1 MFGAASQKPG
11 GFTFGASN
19 NSTNN
24 KFTPSL
30 DFSSNNSTTSGA
42 KPASFS
48 FGNSGNTQQTGLNVG
63 TTSNSGGNTFSKPAP
78 ALNFNNNNSGFS
90 FGNNNATSSNP
101 TKPSLFGNSSTNP
114 AFGGTMPGLGLV
126 QTQSQPQPQPQ
137 LQVQSNMTQ
146 MGAQNTTHNSSP
158 YGINFMQN
166 STAAM
171 PKALTS
177 SLSEDSTIKLKRKRT
192 NSESSS
198 IGEKKDNR
206 SVSLVGRIVDS
217 FKTPSKYSVES
228 MSGLFSSTRN
238 LAHNQ
243 SVQQGV
249 NNSESQAMN
258 YSTWLGLDIP
268 KIPASKS
275 EYRRLVIRNPRDAF
289 LKYDEIDANSVLL
302 AKGGDLQFN
311 SAEIAKPKSNSRKV
325 IDELKP
331 PSKRVKSN
339 MNETS
344 DITFSRP
351 LFEQQDSDEAKGE
364 AESSDQTHKIELKAE
379 TTESDY
385 WCTPSISDLSKL
397 SSLELTHVQNFSAG
411 RKNHGNLM
419 FKYPV
424 DLTAFEGRWDSLLS
438 KTIVFQNRILQVYPD
453 EAEKP
458 SQGNGLNVPAV
469 ITLENVFPK
478 KYDPKHPNFELL
490 ERHIERL
497 KSAHGMKFISF
508 DSLTGNYVFEVEHF
522 SIWGIIDEEEDDPEI
537 VARWLKQQELEQNNE
552 KRKHELQIN
561 ALEKIAGY
569 GQPGDNCKRKKP
581 DFGLITPGAIDFNKQ
596 ENEIDD
602 DILIPNN
609 EGDANDQNIL
619 PDGNDDAMVDASV
632 PFGLSEANH
641 ANNEGDALELL
652 KTSPHLDDID
662 DLVEIRA
669 YEPEVKDVDMQFI
682 RPKTE
687 LAISDNW
694 DEQLSLSNGFFSVF
708 NRNLDQRHNVKLNPK
723 HVGELIFGDKDVS
736 KLKKAAIEPPFNF
749 ENSLHYQKC
758 LQAEMFESE
767 FTLRSNGLPQVVE
780 NLEISL
786 NIPLLSFENSSDYN
800 FWELLSI
807 IYDDSYL
814 KSFLSS
820 QLVEECENLKPKLE
834 YIQGLKRK
842 ELLCR
847 FLQKLILLDLES
859 NFGSSVFSR
868 DTLDKIYH
876 FVCTDKLA
884 DAIQYAVNTK
894 NNHIAVLLTMLDSD
908 DSTVHKL
915 AKSQLT
921 VWSQELVGFIPSS
934 ILKIYKLLSGDI
946 LSKEHIDHLEGLTW
960 PVVLFL
966 MIKFGDSNKPLNETI
981 KEFVHYA
988 EKTGISRLP
997 IFQTHFTILKMMN
1010 SSRDVL
1016 ATFDVELQFLLMK
1029 HLKKFIQFTAEEF
1042 DIIIQ
1047 KFAEKLE
1054 KKAMTKEA
1062 SFVLEHLNNDEI
1074 AKDKITKLFNN
1085 NVSNLGFL
1093 ENDKKLNE
1101 LHEILHIP
1109 DTLLHE
1115 ARSAEYSN
1123 LGKFYKSTLELI
1135 LAGNLCKA
1143 HDLTL
1148 EKVAPEII
1156 IRNVPNELDRLSRL
1170 VEKFSTLS
1178 VSKVGSAVYGDYI
1191 KMIALSGAVDDDSN
1205 DYNAKKE
1212 KLRFAFDSVLNGIT
1226 SLADTNQT
1234 VKVAKT
1240 IMIKKLVS
1248 VAFKEEINIDADQ
1261 FLRLEL
1267 PESEKNYLEAKFD
1280 NPDGKKL
1287 LTN

>member
-11 GFTFGASN
+11 GFSFGASN
-19 NSTNN
+19 NTTNN
-24 KFTPSL
+24 MSTPPL
-30 DFSSNNSTTSGA
+30 NFSNNNSTNSGA
-42 KPASFS
+42 KPAGFS
-48 FGNSGNTQQTGLNVG
+48 FGNTSNNQQTSLNAG
-63 TTSNSGGNTFSKPAP
+63 TTSNLGENAFNKPAP
-78 ALNFNNNNSGFS
+78 ALNFNNTNSGFS
-90 FGNNNATSSNP
+90 FGNNATTANS

-114 AFGGTMPGLGLV
+114 AFGGTLSGLGLG
-126 QTQSQPQPQPQ
+126 QSQSQPQPQSNIMQ
-137 LQVQSNMTQ
+137 L
-146 MGAQNTTHNSSP
+146 GAQNTTHNASP

-166 STAAM
+166 STAEM

-177 SLSEDSTIKLKRKRT
+177 SSSEDNAFKLKRKRT

-198 IGEKKDNR
+198 TGEKKDKNI
-206 SVSLVGRIVDS
+206 SLVGRIVDS

-228 MSGLFSSTRN
+228 MSGLFTSTRK
-238 LAHNQ
+238 LANNQ
-243 SVQQGV
+243 PVQQGV
-249 NNSESQAMN
+249 NKSKSQLTN
-258 YSTWLGLDIP
+258 YSASLGLEIP

-289 LKYDEIDANSVLL
+289 LKYEEIDANSVLL
-302 AKGGDLQFN
+302 AKRANYPFS
-311 SAEIAKPKSNSRKV
+311 SAESANPRPNSRKV

-339 MNETS
+339 MNVNP
-344 DITFSRP
+344 DLTFSKP
-351 LFEQQDSDEAKGE
+351 LFEQQKSEEVIGE
-364 AESSDQTHKIELKAE
+364 TEYSDQSHKIESKKE
-379 TTESDY
+379 ITESDY
-385 WCTPSISDLSKL
+385 WCTPPISVLSKL

-424 DLTAFEGRWDSLLS
+424 DLTAFEGRWNNLLS
-438 KTIVFQNRILQVYPD
+438 KTIVFHNRILQVYPD

-469 ITLENVFPK
+469 ITLEDVFPK
-478 KYDPKHPNFELL
+478 KYDPKQPNSELL

-508 DSLTGNYVFEVEHF
+508 DPLTGNYVFEVEHF
-522 SIWGIIDEEEDDPEI
+522 SIWGVVDEEDDDPEI
-537 VARWLKQQELEQNNE
+537 IARWIKQQELEQNKE
-552 KRKHELQIN
+552 KRKNELRIN

-569 GQPGDNCKRKKP
+569 GQPGDNWKRQKP
-581 DFGLITPGAIDFNKQ
+581 DFGIITPGAFDFNEQ

-602 DILIPNN
+602 DMLIHNN
-609 EGDANDQNIL
+609 EGNANDQDIL
-619 PDGNDDAMVDASV
+619 PEGNDDAIVDASV
-632 PFGLSEANH
+632 PTGWSETNV
-641 ANNEGDALELL
+641 ANNEEDALALL
-652 KTSPHLDDID
+652 KSSSNLNDID

-669 YEPEVKDVDMQFI
+669 YEPEVKDIDMQFI
-682 RPKTE
+682 RPKAA

-694 DEQLSLSNGFFSVF
+694 DEQLVLSNGFFSVF
-708 NRNLDQRHNVKLNPK
+708 NKNLDKRHNVKLDPK

-736 KLKKAAIEPPFNF
+736 KLKKAVIEPPFNF
-749 ENSLHYQKC
+749 DNSLQYQKC

-780 NLEISL
+780 NLDVSL
-786 NIPLLSFENSSDYN
+786 NIPLLSFENSSNYS

-807 IYDDSYL
+807 LYDDYYL
-814 KSFLSS
+814 NSFFSS
-820 QLVEECENLKPKLE
+820 QLLLEYNSLKPKMG
-834 YIQGLKRK
+834 YIQGMKRK
-842 ELLCR
+842 ELLCG

-859 NFGSSVFSR
+859 SFDSSVLSR

-884 DAIQYAVNTK
+884 DAIQYAVNTR
-894 NNHIAVLLTMLDSD
+894 NNHIAVLLTMLDSN
-908 DSTVHKL
+908 DSTVNKL

-921 VWSQELVGFIPSS
+921 VWSQESVGFIPSS
-934 ILKIYKLLSGDI
+934 ILKIYKLLAGDI

-966 MIKFGDSNKPLNETI
+966 MIKYGNSNKSLSETI
-981 KEFVHYA
+981 KEFVQYA
-988 EKTGISRLP
+988 DRTGISSFP
-997 IFQTHFTILKMMN
+997 MFETHFTILKMVN
-1010 SSRDVL
+1010 SSKDVL

-1029 HLKKFIQFTAEEF
+1029 HLKKFVQFSSDEL
-1042 DIIIQ
+1042 DSVIQ

-1054 KKAMTKEA
+1054 RKSMIKEA
-1062 SFVLEHLNNDEI
+1062 SFVLEHLNNSEI
-1074 AKDKITKLFNN
+1074 AKEKITALFNN

-1101 LHEILHIP
+1101 LHEMLHIP

-1115 ARSAEYSN
+1115 ARAAEYSN

-1135 LAGNLCKA
+1135 LAGNLIKA
-1143 HDLTL
+1143 HNLML
-1148 EKVAPEII
+1148 EEVAPQII
-1156 IRNVPNELDRLSRL
+1156 IRNVSNELDRLSRL
-1170 VEKFSTLS
+1170 VEKFTTLS

-1191 KMIALSGAVDDDSN
+1191 KMMALSSDMDYNSSN
-1205 DYNAKKE
+1205 YNAKKE
-1212 KLRFAFDSVLNGIT
+1212 KLRSAFDSVLNGIT
-1226 SLADTNQT
+1226 SLADSNHT

-1248 VAFKEEINIDADQ
+1248 VAFREDLNTDTEQ
-1261 FLRLEL
+1261 LLRLEL
-1267 PESEKNYLEAKFD
+1267 PESEKNYLEAQFD
-1280 NPDGKKL
+1280 NSDGKKL

>member
-1 MFGAASQKPG
+1 MF
-11 GFTFGASN
+11 
-19 NSTNN
+19 
-24 KFTPSL
+24 
-30 DFSSNNSTTSGA
+30 
-42 KPASFS
+42 
-48 FGNSGNTQQTGLNVG
+48 
-63 TTSNSGGNTFSKPAP
+63 
-78 ALNFNNNNSGFS
+78 
-90 FGNNNATSSNP
+90 
-101 TKPSLFGNSSTNP
+101 
-114 AFGGTMPGLGLV
+114 
-126 QTQSQPQPQPQ
+126 
-137 LQVQSNMTQ
+137 
-146 MGAQNTTHNSSP
+146 
-158 YGINFMQN
+158 
-166 STAAM
+166 
-171 PKALTS
+171 
-177 SLSEDSTIKLKRKRT
+177 
-192 NSESSS
+192 
-198 IGEKKDNR
+198 
-206 SVSLVGRIVDS
+206 
-217 FKTPSKYSVES
+217 
-228 MSGLFSSTRN
+228 
-238 LAHNQ
+238 
-243 SVQQGV
+243 
-249 NNSESQAMN
+249 
-258 YSTWLGLDIP
+258 
-268 KIPASKS
+268 
-275 EYRRLVIRNPRDAF
+275 
-289 LKYDEIDANSVLL
+289 
-302 AKGGDLQFN
+302 
-311 SAEIAKPKSNSRKV
+311 
-325 IDELKP
+325 
-331 PSKRVKSN
+331 
-339 MNETS
+339 
-344 DITFSRP
+344 
-351 LFEQQDSDEAKGE
+351 
-364 AESSDQTHKIELKAE
+364 
-379 TTESDY
+379 
-385 WCTPSISDLSKL
+385 
-397 SSLELTHVQNFSAG
+397 
-411 RKNHGNLM
+411 
-419 FKYPV
+419 
-424 DLTAFEGRWDSLLS
+424 
-438 KTIVFQNRILQVYPD
+438 
-453 EAEKP
+453 
-458 SQGNGLNVPAV
+458 
-469 ITLENVFPK
+469 
-478 KYDPKHPNFELL
+478 
-490 ERHIERL
+490 
-497 KSAHGMKFISF
+497 
-508 DSLTGNYVFEVEHF
+508 
-522 SIWGIIDEEEDDPEI
+522 
-537 VARWLKQQELEQNNE
+537 
-552 KRKHELQIN
+552 
-561 ALEKIAGY
+561 
-569 GQPGDNCKRKKP
+569 
-581 DFGLITPGAIDFNKQ
+581 
-596 ENEIDD
+596 
-602 DILIPNN
+602 
-609 EGDANDQNIL
+609 
-619 PDGNDDAMVDASV
+619 
-632 PFGLSEANH
+632 
-641 ANNEGDALELL
+641 
-652 KTSPHLDDID
+652 
-662 DLVEIRA
+662 
-669 YEPEVKDVDMQFI
+669 
-682 RPKTE
+682 
-687 LAISDNW
+687 
-694 DEQLSLSNGFFSVF
+694 
-708 NRNLDQRHNVKLNPK
+708 
-723 HVGELIFGDKDVS
+723 
-736 KLKKAAIEPPFNF
+736 
-749 ENSLHYQKC
+749 
-758 LQAEMFESE
+758 
-767 FTLRSNGLPQVVE
+767 
-780 NLEISL
+780 
-786 NIPLLSFENSSDYN
+786 
-800 FWELLSI
+800 
-807 IYDDSYL
+807 
-814 KSFLSS
+814 
-820 QLVEECENLKPKLE
+820 
-834 YIQGLKRK
+834 
-842 ELLCR
+842 
-847 FLQKLILLDLES
+847 
-859 NFGSSVFSR
+859 FSR